1 VFGRHAAAKKS
12 ARSDPKLRPC
22 HQHAEG
28 QIAQQ
33 RDVWIDGPIATMPSQ
48 PNRVVRLLV
57 PIAIGILGGFL
68 VWAVFTK
75 TKPAQPAPSQP
86 APEAQAATPAAG
98 DATAVPAS
106 TEAST
111 QPSSTP
117 QAPAAQPTANATP
130 APTPTTNPI
139 ASPEPS
145 VPIASLSAK
154 VFAAPSAALTVE
166 SDDVL
171 VALSPVGGGVERI
184 TLKNRFDTIRKQSQI
199 IVQNAPESSPGLPS
213 LMVPFAA
220 VEVEVT
226 LPTPAGQAAPAPI
239 RVPLY
244 ANTAGVHWRTTETA
258 GELEAIII
266 DQRGGEVL
274 RVVRSFTAD
283 GYNVDIRQRIENLS
297 GLPLS
302 ARMTQY
308 GPIDPPLDNIAYGGD
323 MRRLRFGAMMP
334 QNLDPAQRS
343 VTGDYHI
350 EWRRNAL
357 AEIEP
362 LFNSDGTPLLGPDGK
377 QLKGYVPLSQTS
389 KRWPDETATSEGQHL
404 VWMGLTSRYWGI
416 AAGPLS
422 APDATGSAKQLAWVE
437 SVHTHVPGGTGTI
450 MGLMLR
456 GKALPLAPTG
466 LAGSS
471 QQADMRLFAGPLDR
485 SLIASD
491 AWRASVAM
499 KDLVIYNFGGPCGP
513 CTFQGLANSLL
524 GLLRFLHNSVFFD
537 WAMAIIMLV
546 VIVRTLLHPVTKW
559 SQIRM
564 ARFGKQ
570 MGAIA
575 PKQKE
580 LQEKYKSDPA
590 KLREETARLW
600 SQEGVSPTGMLGCIP
615 MFLQMPV
622 WLALS
627 AALYFSVELRHQ
639 GAFWGVFQAIQPQS
653 SPFWQFLGD
662 LSEPDRLIYFGKT
675 IISLPI
681 LGDIRSIN
689 ILPVLLGIVFFAQ
702 QKYMAPTTGPMTPEQ
717 ELQMKMFKWMSVFLF
732 PLFMYQAPS
741 GLAIYFLANSA
752 LAIIEGKWIRH
763 QMEKHG
769 MLDLD
774 KMKAERQQRKKGN
787 QMGFLEKMQK
797 IAAEQEQKRKA
808 AVRNKK

>member
-1 VFGRHAAAKKS
+1 
-12 ARSDPKLRPC
+12 
-22 HQHAEG
+22 
-28 QIAQQ
+28 
-33 RDVWIDGPIATMPSQ
+33 MPSQ
-48 PNRVVRLLV
+48 PNRALRLIV
-57 PIAIGILGGFL
+57 PIAIGILGGAL

-75 TKPAQPAPSQP
+75 TKPKAP
-86 APEAQAATPAAG
+86 APEAPAASTQGVTTPAAPA
-98 DATAVPAS
+98 ATGA
-106 TEAST
+106 
-111 QPSSTP
+111 
-117 QAPAAQPTANATP
+117 APAAPQTPAPLP
-130 APTPTTNPI
+130 APTPSTPAATQAAAPGQQAAPTAAVPVAPSAAAITN
-139 ASPEPS
+139 
-145 VPIASLSAK
+145 LSAK
-154 VFAAPSAALTVE
+154 VFTAPTQPITLE

-171 VALSPVGGGVERI
+171 VTLSAVGGGIERI
-184 TLKNRFDTIRKQSQI
+184 TLKKRFDTIRKQSQI
-199 IVQNAPESSPGLPS
+199 IVQDAPAAGPGLPS

-220 VEVEVT
+220 VQLDVT
-226 LPTPAGQAAPAPI
+226 LPAAPGQAALAPI
-239 RVPLY
+239 AVSLY
-244 ANTAGVHWRTTETA
+244 ANTAGVHWRETETA
-258 GELEAIII
+258 GELEAIVV
-266 DQRGGEVL
+266 DQAGNAVA
-274 RVVRSFTAD
+274 RVVRTFAAD
-283 GYNVDIRQRIENLS
+283 GYNIDMRQRIENLS
-297 GLPLS
+297 GVPLS

-323 MRRLRFGAMMP
+323 MRRLRFGAMLP
-334 QNLDPAQRS
+334 ANLDPAQRS
-343 VTGDYHI
+343 VTGDNHI

-357 AEIEP
+357 AEPEP
-362 LFNSDGTPLLGPDGK
+362 LFNADGTPLMGPDGK
-377 QLKGYVPLSQTS
+377 QMKGYVPLSQSS
-389 KRWPDETATSEGQHL
+389 KRFPDEAATKEGQSL

-422 APDATGSAKQLAWVE
+422 DAGATGVSKQLAWVE
-437 SVHTHVPGGTGTI
+437 SVHTHVPGGTGAI
-450 MGLMLR
+450 LGLMLR
-456 GKALPLAPTG
+456 GKSLPLAPAG

-471 QQADMRLFAGPLDR
+471 QQADLRVFAGPLDR

-491 AWRASVAM
+491 AWRASVAL

-524 GLLRFLHNSVFFD
+524 GLLRFLHNNVFFD

-546 VIVRTLLHPVTKW
+546 VIVRTLLHPVTRW

-564 ARFGKQ
+564 AKFGKQ
-570 MGAIA
+570 MGAMA

-600 SQEGVSPTGMLGCIP
+600 SQEGVSPAGMLGCIP

-627 AALYFSVELRHQ
+627 AALYFSVELRHE
-639 GAFWGVFQAIQPQS
+639 GAFWGVFQAIQPQT

-675 IISLPI
+675 IVSLPI

-689 ILPVLLGIVFFAQ
+689 ILPVLLGIVFFMQ
-702 QKYMAPTTGPMTPEQ
+702 QKYMTPTTGPMTPEQ
-717 ELQMKMFKWMSVFLF
+717 EMQMKMFKWMSVFLF

-741 GLAIYFLANSA
+741 GLAIYFLANST

-774 KMKAERQQRKKGN
+774 KMKAERAARKKGN

-797 IAAEQEQKRKA
+797 IAAEQEEKRKA